1 MELQALPEGCI
12 AHILSYTTPVDV
24 CSLSLIS
31 KAFCSAAESDSLW
44 DRFLPSD
51 LVSIISESSSSLLAT
66 SSSKKALYLALS
78 DHPIIIDHGTK
89 SFQLERKSGKK
100 CYMLSARDLS
110 IIWGDTPEYWNW
122 ITLPGSRFEE
132 VAELVQVC
140 WFEIRGKIN
149 AHELSSDTNYAA
161 FLVFKMID
169 ASGFHYC
176 PVECS
181 VGTFGGRGCTKNVCL
196 DPNLEETQLD
206 ARFKGLQR
214 PSVRSDGWLE
224 IEMGEFFNSGVEDEE
239 VEMSVK
245 ETESNWWKHGFY
257 LQGIEVRPKL
267 SVHKHNDPI
276 IGVGPSYRP
285 RRVLQKWG
293 DKLKNIWNR
302 G

>member
-31 KAFCSAAESDSLW
+31 KAFCSAAESDALW

-51 LVSIISESSSSLLAT
+51 LVSIISESSSSLLASSS

-110 IIWGDTPEYWNW
+110 ITWGDTPEYWNW

-132 VAELVQVC
+132 VAKLVKVS
-140 WFEIRGKIN
+140 WLEIHGRIN
-149 AHELSSDTNYAA
+149 TLALSSDTHYAA

-169 ASGFHYC
+169 AFGFQHK
-176 PVECS
+176 PVVCS
-181 VGTFGGRGCTKNVCL
+181 VGTFGFRGCTKKVCL

-206 ARFKGLQR
+206 ASFQGLQR

-224 IEMGEFFNSGVEDEE
+224 IEMGEFLISGVEDEE
-239 VEMSVK
+239 VEIQISAWEK
-245 ETESNWWKHGFY
+245 KSQWWKHGFY
-257 LQGIEVRPKL
+257 LQGIEIRPK
-267 SVHKHNDPI
+267 H
-276 IGVGPSYRP
+276 
-285 RRVLQKWG
+285 
-293 DKLKNIWNR
+293 
-302 G
+302 